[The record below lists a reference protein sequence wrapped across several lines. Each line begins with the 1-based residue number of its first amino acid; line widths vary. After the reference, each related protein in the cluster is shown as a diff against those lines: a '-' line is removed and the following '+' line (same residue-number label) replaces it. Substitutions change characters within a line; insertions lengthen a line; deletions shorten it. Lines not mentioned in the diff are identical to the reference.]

1 MEDIDVHLTYGG
13 ARKISEYEAELLD
26 QLDESFDCQ
35 IRMQS
40 DLKYAN
46 ESLQK
51 TNETLKKTDDAISE
65 YCSETTEN
73 KIRLK
78 RGWQFSQEEEQA
90 IRSALSDKELIEA
103 NNDKVI
109 ENEDTTKITMQS
121 IVSNAISDEIT
132 IEHVANVDY
141 FEKNILSMQKGE
153 SKGEI

>member
-1 MEDIDVHLTYGG
+1 MEDVDVHLTYGG

-35 IRMQS
+35 IRMQNE
-40 DLKYAN
+40 LKCAN
-46 ESLQK
+46 ENLQK

-65 YCSETTEN
+65 YCSETTKN
-73 KIRLK
+73 KILLK
-78 RGWQFSQEEEQA
+78 RGWQFLPEEEQL
-90 IRSALSDKELIEA
+90 IRFALSDRELIEA
-103 NNDKVI
+103 NKN
-109 ENEDTTKITMQS
+109 ENTTKITMRS